1 MNLIHFGTAE
11 EFRIQNSE
19 ASRKRRA
26 FPAPALDFIFGD
38 LQIFPKTVLMCE
50 TPTEEAG
57 WFRSRFKKRYG

>member
-26 FPAPALDFIFGD
+26 FPAPALDFIFRD

-57 WFRSRFKKRYG
+57 